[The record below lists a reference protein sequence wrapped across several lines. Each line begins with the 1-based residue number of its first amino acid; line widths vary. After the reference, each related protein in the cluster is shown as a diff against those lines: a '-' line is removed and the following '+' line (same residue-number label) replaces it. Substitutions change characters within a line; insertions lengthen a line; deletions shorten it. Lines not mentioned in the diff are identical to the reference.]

1 MFQALLRRRRA
12 QLDETL
18 GPAAASTGWCLCRRP
33 QTRLFIPG
41 KANASRG
48 WSCWLGIWRWPWD
61 ARLFLLSRQI
71 QHRLV
76 SALSPS
82 PHHHSVTLALPP
94 VIKRPTAKKKAT
106 QPVSQQAG
114 SPTHWNPL
122 IGIALL
128 RGLMMRL
135 HTTNHNQAPIAT
147 LCIVPAQSMQLLQL
161 QSSLVCV
168 VAFVCQEYT
177 SSLSTGDNFH
187 AS

>member
-41 KANASRG
+41 KAKASRG
-48 WSCWLGIWRWPWD
+48 WSCCLGIWRWPWD

-135 HTTNHNQAPIAT
+135 HTTDHNHSAYCHFMHSTGAIDAAPA
-147 LCIVPAQSMQLLQL
+147 AAEF
-161 QSSLVCV
+161 SSLCGCVCLPGV
-168 VAFVCQEYT
+168 HVQFIDWRQF
-177 SSLSTGDNFH
+177 SR
-187 AS
+187 